1 MRRGRRGE
9 RMGVNAEINVV
20 SLIDVM
26 MLLMIIFMITAPI
39 MQGGVDISLP
49 SAEVKPLEPKSGVV
63 VTLDRTGRLSVDDV
77 RMTFEEF
84 EASIKALSD
93 RKGGGGVYLRADERV
108 DYGLVVRAVAAM
120 KARGITEVGL
130 VAEPVESSR

>member
-9 RMGVNAEINVV
+9 RLGVNAEINVV

-26 MLLMIIFMITAPI
+26 MLLMIIFMIAAPM

-49 SAEVKPLEPKSGVV
+49 SAEVKPLEPKNGLV
-63 VTLDRTGRLSVDDV
+63 VTLDRRGQIFVDE
-77 RMTFEEF
+77 TKLTYAEF
-84 EASIKALSD
+84 EGSIKALSD
-93 RKGGGGVYLRADERV
+93 RKGAGGVFVRADQGV
-108 DYGLVVRAVAAM
+108 DYGTVIRLIAAM

-130 VAEPVESSR
+130 VAEPDENR